1 MKEEYFRF
9 LNEQLERE
17 SQAKPR
23 IAPSPLHLLVHGYAQ
38 STSEKAAYQ
47 RDNEFDLFERMT
59 GKQDSN
65 RELTPLEKIKKAYE
79 TI

>member
-1 MKEEYFRF
+1 MKEEFF
-9 LNEQLERE
+9 KFVEEQLERE
-17 SQAKPR
+17 AQAKPR
-23 IAPSPLHLLVHGYAQ
+23 IAPSPLHLLMHGYAQ

-47 RDNEFDLFERMT
+47 RDNSFDLFERMA
-59 GKQDSN
+59 GKQDSA